1 MKLLRR
7 KNSGGQFSVLSN
19 LKFGTKIVL
28 GFGLVLGLSAISM
41 TVAYLGFERVSGEIK
56 IYQRVVDE
64 ADVLRTIDRELNSY
78 QMLVRYYALTDFAA
92 DEAAARSAEKT
103 LSGAIQ
109 RASAVATDANRQHI
123 AVLTKKFN
131 QFVAQFGELFSIKTA
146 NAEIATNRLSR
157 TGAALID
164 RLKAVAENTA
174 EQGATKAH
182 AKEAAGKAAGMVA
195 NVQNFLIRPDQ
206 DQSVAN
212 GASAKIAALRSDIA
226 SLEREISDPEKSIK
240 PLADAALGYEADF
253 RKFVQNAA
261 EIDDITATMTGAAD
275 TMTKAASDMKEAS
288 TKQQRAFAESSLR
301 IADGTGVFVTMLGF
315 GGLAIGAVL
324 ALLLGRGISRP
335 MVGMCAAMHRLA
347 AGHFDVVLPGL
358 GRKDEIGQMA
368 VAVEEFKKQAVH
380 KAEREA
386 TEREQASRAAHD
398 QRRSELN
405 RFASDFESAV
415 GGIVSNVAGS
425 ASDLEGAA
433 ATLTRTVSDAQML
446 ASRVARS
453 SEEASSNVQSV
464 AAATEQLTAS
474 VSEIGRQVRES
485 SRISASAVAQAAATD
500 QRISKLSRAA
510 QQIGDVVRL
519 ITAIAEQTNLLALN
533 ATIEAARAGEAGRGF
548 AVVAAEVK
556 SLASQTAKATEEI
569 SAHIAE
575 MQTATTASVSDIK
588 GIGSTIRHISDIA
601 ASIASAVEQQDSATR
616 EIAQSVQNVAQ
627 GTHDVTQDIVE
638 VDRGAHD
645 AGTASEA
652 VLNSAQSLSAESVRL
667 RSELAG
673 FMANVR
679 AA

>member
-7 KNSGGQFSVLSN
+7 KNAGGRSSVLSN
-19 LKFGTKIVL
+19 FKFGTKIVL
-28 GFGLVLGLSAISM
+28 GFGLVLGLSAVSM
-41 TVAYLGFERVSGEIK
+41 TVAYFGFERVSGEIK
-56 IYQRVVDE
+56 IYQGVVDE

-92 DEAAARSAEKT
+92 DEVAARSAEKT
-103 LSGAIQ
+103 LNGAIQ

-123 AVLTKKFN
+123 AVLTEKFN

-174 EQGATKAH
+174 EQSAARAH
-182 AKEAAGKAAGMVA
+182 AKEAAGKAAAMVA
-195 NVQNFLIRPDQ
+195 SVQNFLIRPDQ

-212 GASAKIAALRSDIA
+212 AALAKIAALRSDIA
-226 SLEREISDPEKSIK
+226 SLEREISNPERSMK
-240 PLADAALGYEADF
+240 PLADAVLSYESNF

-324 ALLLGRGISRP
+324 ALLLGQGISRP

-347 AGHFDVVLPGL
+347 DGHFDVVLPGL
-358 GRKDEIGQMA
+358 GRNDEVGQMA
-368 VAVEEFKKQAVH
+368 AAVEEFKKQAVY

-386 TEREQASRAAHD
+386 TERERASRAADD

-425 ASDLEGAA
+425 ASDLEAAA
-433 ATLTRTVSDAQML
+433 ATLTRTVNDAQML

-453 SEEASSNVQSV
+453 SEEGSCNVQSV
-464 AAATEQLTAS
+464 VAATEQLTAS
-474 VSEIGRQVRES
+474 VGEIGRQVRES
-485 SRISASAVAQAAATD
+485 SRISASAVAQAAVTD
-500 QRISKLSRAA
+500 QRISKLSKAA

-533 ATIEAARAGEAGRGF
+533 ATIEAARAGETGRGF

-588 GIGSTIRHISDIA
+588 DIGSTIRHISDIA

-616 EIAQSVQNVAQ
+616 EIAQSVQNVAH

-645 AGTASEA
+645 AGAASGA
-652 VLNSAQSLSAESVRL
+652 VLNSAQTLSAESVRL
-667 RSELAG
+667 RNELAG